1 MNISPSISNA
11 NMIVSPSVS
20 NASMNVSPPFHN
32 TSIAKA
38 TIPNAYSNTSQNFQG
53 TRQNQDF
60 MNYYNAMI
68 NLRNVANSTMP
79 LLQGQEKLKIQC
91 SGN

>member
-1 MNISPSISNA
+1 MYNQ
-11 NMIVSPSVS
+11 
-20 NASMNVSPPFHN
+20 NVSQSHF
-32 TSIAKA
+32 I
-38 TIPNAYSNTSQNFQG
+38 Y
-53 TRQNQDF
+53 RQNQDF

-79 LLQGQEKLKIQC
+79 LLQGQEKLKIHS